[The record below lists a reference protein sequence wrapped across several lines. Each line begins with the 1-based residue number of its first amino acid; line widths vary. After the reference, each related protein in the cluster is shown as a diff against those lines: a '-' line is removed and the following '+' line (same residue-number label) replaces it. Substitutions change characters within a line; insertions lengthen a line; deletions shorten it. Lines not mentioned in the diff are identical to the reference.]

1 MNANSNPGTPA
12 LNAFPHPEDPALCGF
27 DEALLYDPAR
37 YQRHK
42 LQQIHREPPP
52 AAGSALPLPVDAGWQ
67 LPAAI
72 RQRRTHRRFD
82 PAPVTH
88 ESLARALSVFRLHH
102 QGGEVHSA
110 CASTGGLY
118 GIDIYLHLKSGRV
131 AQLDGGVYYY
141 QPNSHALHPVA
152 PEAAISRDFHHHHNR
167 PVAVSSAF
175 TLLLVFNPEVTA
187 PVYGPASHFLACIET
202 GVMLATFNHAAESL
216 GLGLCSVGLV
226 DFARFESALQLPARH
241 QLLHIAEVGLQPAA
255 APVPTPAAAVT
266 SVAPPADDSL
276 TVAGLRRFLA
286 DALPDYMVP
295 SQFVVV
301 PEIPLTPNNKVDR
314 AALLKLEDSGSLELG
329 TEFART
335 ENDLEATLA
344 AIWQEVL
351 KAERIGI
358 DDNFFDLGGD
368 SMGIAEVR
376 RLIAERCRLDVPI
389 LKLFQFPTIRASAR
403 HLQTLQP
410 GELVVV
416 EPPRSCAPPHA
427 SPCTPMTEEDR
438 QALAWLQA
446 NPNHPRAAAVRA
458 RLQQRGHLA

>member
-1 MNANSNPGTPA
+1 MNANSTPGTPA
-12 LNAFPHPEDPALCGF
+12 LHAFPHPEDPALCGV

-37 YQRHK
+37 YERHK
-42 LQQIHREPPP
+42 LQQLHREPPP
-52 AAGSALPLPVDAGWQ
+52 AAGPAHPLPADAGWQ
-67 LPAAI
+67 LPDVI
-72 RQRRTHRRFD
+72 RQRRTHRRF
-82 PAPVTH
+82 ASEPVAQET
-88 ESLARALSVFRLHH
+88 LARALSVFR
-102 QGGEVHSA
+102 QRPDGSGVRSA

-118 GIDIYLHLKSGRV
+118 GVDVYLHVKAGRV
-131 AQLDGGVYYY
+131 AHLEGGVYYY
-141 QPNSHALHPVA
+141 HPASHALHPI
-152 PEAAISRDFHHHHNR
+152 AAESAIARDFHHHHNR
-167 PVAVSSAF
+167 PVAAASAF
-175 TLLLVFNPEVTA
+175 TLCFVFNPEVTA

-202 GVMLATFNHAAESL
+202 GVMLATFNHVAESL

-226 DFARFESALQLPARH
+226 DFARFHAALALPERH
-241 QLLHIAEVGLQPAA
+241 QLLHVAEVGPQPAA
-255 APVPTPAAAVT
+255 APTPPPAAESAT
-266 SVAPPADDSL
+266 APAEAAL

-314 AALLKLEDSGSLELG
+314 AALLKLEDTGALELG

-335 ENDLEATLA
+335 ESDLEAALA

-410 GELVVV
+410 GELVVT
-416 EPPRSCAPPHA
+416 EAPRSCAPPHA

-458 RLQQRGHLA
+458 KLQQRGHLA